1 MRAVTADLVI
11 SVTDHKD
18 VDYARVVKLAPLIL
32 DTRGVVRESDGKV
45 VSLSGAVNRQRC
57 RPPTRSGGCRWRAT
71 AP

>member
-11 SVTDHKD
+11 IVTDHRD

-45 VSLSGAVNRQRC
+45 VSLSGAVNR
-57 RPPTRSGGCRWRAT
+57 
-71 AP
+71 